1 MQELPKLWAHQ
12 EEAVKRANDY
22 FALFMEPGTGKTAT
36 TINILRKVYA
46 KHGKILPTLVLCPPV
61 VITNWKNEILKYS
74 KIKADRILP
83 LVGTGK
89 ERAALLKA
97 AECNTI
103 CITNYE
109 TLNMPEVLE
118 AMKGFLKSE
127 KSCLILDESHKCK
140 DITAKRTKRAIE
152 LSDLASYRYILTG
165 TPILNNLMD
174 IYSQFRILDRGQR
187 FGHNFFSFRARFFED
202 KNRAMPASKYFPNWA
217 PIRGADRKIKE
228 LIEPVSMHVEKSK
241 CLSLPPLVKKTIEVP
256 MSKEQTRIYESM
268 RKDLVA
274 TIKTEGGSGER
285 HSIAELAITK
295 ALRLQQIVSGHV
307 RVEGLNGEDAATIQI
322 KENPRKDALK
332 QLLEDLAPYHK
343 VLVWAVFHANYD
355 DIRDVCKSLELEYA
369 ELHGQIDDRDAQ
381 IERFNNDEKCRV
393 LIGHPGSGGIGVN
406 LVVASYSIFYS
417 RSFSLEYDIQAEA
430 RNYRGGSERH
440 ESITRIDLVTPGTID
455 ELVLKS
461 LASKQALSQ
470 SVLKDHIEEI

>member
-1 MQELPKLWAHQ
+1 MEMRELWQHQ
-12 EEAVKRANDY
+12 KDAIEIAKSLDY
-22 FALFMEPGTGKTAT
+22 YALLFEPGCGKSATAVH
-36 TINILRKVYA
+36 ILRDKYN
-46 KHGKILPTLVLCPPV
+46 KHKKILPTLILAPPV
-61 VITNWKNEILKYS
+61 VVSNWKNEFKMWS
-74 KIKADRILP
+74 KIKPEKIIL

-89 ERAALLKA
+89 QRIDLIKSAPQDSIL
-97 AECNTI
+97 
-103 CITNYE
+103 ITNYE
-109 TLNMPEVLE
+109 SLNMPDLLI
-118 AMKGFLKSE
+118 AMKDFLRNTP
-127 KSCLILDESHKCK
+127 SCLLLDEAHKAK

-152 LSDLASYRYILTG
+152 LADIASYRYILTG

-202 KNRAMPASKYFPNWA
+202 KNRSMPASKYFPNWA

-274 TIKTEGGSGER
+274 TIKTNEGDK

-295 ALRLQQIVSGHV
+295 SLRLAQIVSGHI
-307 RVEGLNGEDAATIQI
+307 RVEGENGEENKTIQI
-322 KENPRKDALK
+322 KDNPRKDALK

-343 VLVWAVFHANYD
+343 VLIWAVYHANYA
-355 DIRDVCKSLELEYA
+355 DIRDVCEQLEIEFVEIHGLVKDKDA
-369 ELHGQIDDRDAQ
+369 EAHKFRT
-381 IERFNNDEKCRV
+381 DEKVRV
-393 LIGHPGSGGIGVN
+393 LIGHPGSGGIGLN
-406 LVVASYSIFYS
+406 LVEASYMIYYS
-417 RSFSLEYDIQAEA
+417 RSFSLEYDIQSEA
-430 RNYRGGSERH
+430 RCYRGGSDRH
-440 ESITRIDLVTPGTID
+440 ESITRIDLVTPNTID

-461 LASKQALSQ
+461 LASKQALSF
-470 SVLKDHIEEI
+470 SVLKEKINEI